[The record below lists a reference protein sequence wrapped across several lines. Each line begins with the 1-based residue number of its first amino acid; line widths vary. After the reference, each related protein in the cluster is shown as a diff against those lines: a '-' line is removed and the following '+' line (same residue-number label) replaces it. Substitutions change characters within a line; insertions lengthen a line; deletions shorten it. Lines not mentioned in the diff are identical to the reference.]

1 MKKEEMTREEIH
13 TENQENTE
21 QPKKL
26 SGKVIW
32 GIVLLLLLCV
42 VVSAAIFIPRLKKAA
57 PTDGE
62 DVIALLPETVGD
74 EGTASG
80 ENGGT
85 AGDASAAGESAGTGQ
100 DAASDASGTA
110 DSIRR
115 VGGTTTL
122 YSKMT
127 VEDKKQV
134 WQSST
139 SVDIFRKYYEGAR
152 SAGMEGKI
160 TVENDGSDDKKL
172 IAPGTENTY
181 TFWVKN
187 PGQTVI
193 NYRVFFHEESDG
205 YKIPIQVRLKCGN
218 TYVFGTDDSWEEI
231 GLLNSF
237 EHASQLA
244 PKNYAS
250 YTLEWRW
257 PYRTESSFDTF
268 LGNKATKKDI
278 EQMILI
284 CTYGESD
291 GTEETRLLGA
301 KTGDDTIIWLWVLLA
316 VLAAAAAVYMA
327 GRMSKD
333 RREADE

>member
-1 MKKEEMTREEIH
+1 MNNEMNREENNKAI
-13 TENQENTE
+13 EE
-21 QPKKL
+21 QAVQKKCL
-26 SGKVIW
+26 PRKAVWGLVLILLFGVI
-32 GIVLLLLLCV
+32 
-42 VVSAAIFIPRLKKAA
+42 VSAAIFIPRLKRAA

-62 DVIALLPETVGD
+62 DVIALLPETAGD
-74 EGTASG
+74 ENKASG
-80 ENGGT
+80 ESGGI
-85 AGDASAAGESAGTGQ
+85 AGSASVAGESAEAGQ
-100 DAASDASGTA
+100 NAASDASGTA
-110 DSIRR
+110 DNVRR

-122 YSKMT
+122 YSRMT

-187 PGQTVI
+187 PGDTVI

-257 PYRTESSFDTF
+257 PYRTDSSFDTF

-291 GTEETRLLGA
+291 GTESTRLLGVQ
-301 KTGDDTIIWLWVLLA
+301 TGDDTNIWLWVLLA
-316 VLAAAAAVYMA
+316 LLGAAAAACMA
-327 GRMSKD
+327 RRMARD
-333 RREADE
+333 RRKEGE